1 MAARGVGTGE
11 SRLQRRFR
19 ASWQASRGL
28 YRVLRANPLTLVG
41 FILVVVIVLIAFLVV
56 VLPPVTGFLLG
67 HPVSIVPHDP
77 NALLPCAV
85 LPGNVTQCAQPPSVQ
100 NWFGTDNVGRDMF
113 SQVLAALPLDLVIG
127 FSVAG
132 FALLVGTGLGL
143 VAGFWD
149 TPGTIGG
156 AVSLTIMRVTDIFLA
171 FPSLVLA
178 LAIAASLGRGTGPAM
193 LAIMVTWW
201 PFYVRLVRGEVL
213 AVKHLPYVTAA
224 KAAGVSAW
232 QILFRHVLRN
242 ILDPLIVYY
251 TLDVGTVIV
260 TFSTISFIGIG
271 VPATVPEWGSMV
283 ERYERLLLTA
293 PWTVLAPGAAI
304 FVTVLA
310 FSLLG
315 DGLRDVLDP
324 RSRRALVQ
332 PAAASGL
339 PGGSKSGTEG

>member
-1 MAARGVGTGE
+1 MAAHAEEKGGLGVQ
-11 SRLQRRFR
+11 SRARWLYQS
-19 ASWQASRGL
+19 ARGL
-28 YRVLRANPLTLVG
+28 YRVLRANPLTMVG
-41 FILVVVIVLIAFLVV
+41 FILVVFIMLLAFLVA
-56 VLPPVTGFLLG
+56 VLPPVTTLLLG
-67 HPVSIVPHDP
+67 HPLTIVPHDP
-77 NALLPCAV
+77 NQLLPCAD
-85 LPGNVTQCAQPPSVQ
+85 PTECAQPPSVQ

-113 SQVLAALPLDLVIG
+113 SRVLAALPLDLAIG

-132 FALLVGTGLGL
+132 FALLIGTGLGL
-143 VAGFWD
+143 VAGYWD
-149 TPGTIGG
+149 TPGTVGG
-156 AVSLTIMRVTDIFLA
+156 AVSLVIMRVTDIFLA

-178 LAIAASLGRGTGPAM
+178 LAIAASLGRGTGPAI
-193 LAIMVTWW
+193 LAIMITWW

-224 KAAGVSAW
+224 RAAGVSEF
-232 QILFRHVLRN
+232 QILIRHVLRN
-242 ILDPLIVYY
+242 IIDPLIVYY

-271 VPATVPEWGSMV
+271 VPPTVPEWGSMI
-283 ERYERLLLTA
+283 EAYEKLLLTA
-293 PWTVLAPGAAI
+293 PWTVLAPGAAV

-332 PAAASGL
+332 PTAASSLASAGKA
-339 PGGSKSGTEG
+339 GSES

>member
-1 MAARGVGTGE
+1 MAAHTGDKPGLGVQ
-11 SRLQRRFR
+11 SRARWLYQS
-19 ASWQASRGL
+19 ARGL
-28 YRVLRANPLTLVG
+28 YRVLRANPLTMVG
-41 FILVVVIVLIAFLVV
+41 FILVVFIMLLAFLVA
-56 VLPPVTGFLLG
+56 VLPPLTTLLLG
-67 HPVSIVPHDP
+67 HPLTIVPHDP
-77 NALLPCAV
+77 NQLLPCAN
-85 LPGNVTQCAQPPSVQ
+85 PTECAQPPSAQ

-113 SQVLAALPLDLVIG
+113 SRVLAALPLDLAIG

-143 VAGFWD
+143 VAGYWD
-149 TPGTIGG
+149 TPGTLGG
-156 AVSLTIMRVTDIFLA
+156 AVSLVIMRVTDIFLA

-178 LAIAASLGRGTGPAM
+178 LAIAASLGRGTGPAI
-193 LAIMVTWW
+193 LAIMITWW

-224 KAAGVSAW
+224 RAAGVSEF
-232 QILFRHVLRN
+232 QILIRHVLRN
-242 ILDPLIVYY
+242 IIDPLIVYY

-271 VPATVPEWGSMV
+271 VPPTVPEWGSMI
-283 ERYERLLLTA
+283 EAYEKLLLTA
-293 PWTVLAPGAAI
+293 PWTVLAPGAAV

-332 PAAASGL
+332 PTAASSLASAGKA
-339 PGGSKSGTEG
+339 GSES

>member
-1 MAARGVGTGE
+1 MANREEDKRALRVQSRARRTYEAV
-11 SRLQRRFR
+11 
-19 ASWQASRGL
+19 RGL
-28 YRVLRANPLTLVG
+28 YRVLRANPLTMVG
-41 FILVVVIVLIAFLVV
+41 FILVVFIMVLAFLVV
-56 VLPPVTGFLLG
+56 VLPPVTTLLLG
-67 HPVSIVPHDP
+67 HPLTIVPHDP
-77 NALLPCAV
+77 NELLPCAN
-85 LPGNVTQCAQPPSVQ
+85 PTECAQPPSAQ

-113 SQVLAALPLDLVIG
+113 SRVLAALPLDLVIG

-132 FALLVGTGLGL
+132 FALLIGTGLGL
-143 VAGFWD
+143 VAGYWD
-149 TPGTIGG
+149 TPGTLGG
-156 AVSLTIMRVTDIFLA
+156 AVSLVIMRVTDIFLA

-178 LAIAASLGRGTGPAM
+178 LAIAASLGRGTGPAV

-224 KAAGVSAW
+224 KAAGVSEF

-242 ILDPLIVYY
+242 IIEPLVVYY

-271 VPATVPEWGSMV
+271 VPPTVPEWGSMI
-283 ERYERLLLTA
+283 EAYEKLLLTA
-293 PWTVLAPGAAI
+293 PWTVLAPGASV

-332 PAAASGL
+332 PSATSSLASTA
-339 PGGSKSGTEG
+339 KSGSEA